1 MSHDGDL
8 SRQPGM
14 NETLNQEA
22 ARVFDPLR
30 PKLIRVAYRMLG
42 SLADSEDVVQDAF
55 IRWLGTDRSAVRE
68 PEAFLRRIV
77 TRLCLDLLKSARNQR
92 ETYVGTWLPE
102 PIVEADDQDVDEVTM
117 PLMLAL
123 ERLSPL
129 ERAAFLLHDVF
140 GVEFEEIGETIGR
153 EAAACRQLAS
163 RARTQVRAARPRF
176 AVPKEHGLKIAEAF
190 FTASRRGEMQEL
202 RSLLAADVAI
212 YSDGGGKRPAAIKPI
227 IGIERVMRAHI
238 GLARMFA
245 KGPSQILRYGLINGL
260 PGFVTREA
268 DNELQ
273 TTGLQIEDGKIV
285 AIYVVRNPDKLRRIH

>member
-1 MSHDGDL
+1 
-8 SRQPGM
+8 M
-14 NETLNQEA
+14 NEKPDLDA
-22 ARVFDPLR
+22 AGVFDPLR

-55 IRWLGTDRSAVRE
+55 IRWLGTDRGGVRE
-68 PEAFLRRIV
+68 PEAFLRRVV
-77 TRLCLDLLKSARNQR
+77 TRLCLDFLKSARNQR

-102 PIVEADDQDVDEVTM
+102 PIVESDEQDADDVTM

-176 AVPKEHGLKIAEAF
+176 PVPREHGLRIAEAF
-190 FTASRRGEMQEL
+190 FTASRRGEMQDL
-202 RSLLAADVAI
+202 RSLLATDVAI
-212 YSDGGGKRPAAIKPI
+212 YADGGGKRPAATNPI
-227 IGIERVMRAHI
+227 IGIEQVMRAHI

-273 TTGLQIEDGKIV
+273 TTGLQIEDGRIV
-285 AIYVVRNPDKLRRIH
+285 AIYIMRNPDKLRRIH

>member
-1 MSHDGDL
+1 MSHGRGL
-8 SRQPGM
+8 SRQTQM
-14 NETLNQEA
+14 NEKLNLDA
-22 ARVFDPLR
+22 AAVFDPLR
-30 PKLIRVAYRMLG
+30 PKLIRAAYRMLG

-55 IRWLGTDRSAVRE
+55 MRWLGTDREAVRE
-68 PEAFLRRIV
+68 PEAFLRRVV
-77 TRLCLDLLKSARNQR
+77 TRLCLDFLKSARNQR

-102 PIVEADDQDVDEVTM
+102 PIVEEDERDTDDVTM
-117 PLMLAL
+117 PLILAS

-140 GVEFEEIGETIGR
+140 GVEFKEIGETIGR
-153 EAAACRQLAS
+153 EPAACRQLAS

-176 AVPKEHGLKIAEAF
+176 PVPREHGLKIAEAF
-190 FTASRRGEMQEL
+190 FTASRRGEMQDL
-202 RSLLAADVAI
+202 RSLLARDVAI
-212 YSDGGGKRPAAIKPI
+212 YSDGGGKRPAAPKPI
-227 IGIERVMRAHI
+227 IGIERVLRAHR

-245 KGPSQILRYGLINGL
+245 KGPSQMLRYGLINGL

-285 AIYVVRNPDKLRRIH
+285 AIYVMRN